1 MNHIWRNVY
10 YCKGHANVQKGVRI
24 IYFHPTTQYF
34 KIEVF
39 CVFQFLPLIQ
49 ILDQGSVYSLQLQND
64 LLPTFGGRIVI
75 IVVDCFTILFLS
87 LFKEFALQS

>member
-10 YCKGHANVQKGVRI
+10 YCNGHANVKKGVNI

-34 KIEVF
+34 KIEMF

-49 ILDQGSVYSLQLQND
+49 ILHQGSVYSLQHD
-64 LLPTFGGRIVI
+64 LHPTLGGRIVI

-87 LFKEFALQS
+87 LFKEFALRS

>member
-1 MNHIWRNVY
+1 MYHIWKNVY
-10 YCKGHANVQKGVRI
+10 YCNGHANVQKGFNI

-34 KIEVF
+34 KIENF

-49 ILDQGSVYSLQLQND
+49 ILHQGRVYSLQLQQD
-64 LLPTFGGRIVI
+64 LHPILGGRIVI

-87 LFKEFALQS
+87 LFKEFALRS